1 MYIQHNMAAME
12 ANHSLKRNQG
22 SKLKSLEKLSTGYQI
37 NRAAD
42 NAAGLTI
49 SEKMRAQIRGLN
61 QAERNIQDGIG
72 FVQTAEG
79 ALSEIQ
85 DMMHRIHELAVQ
97 AANDTNTPEDR
108 ECLDDE
114 IQMYKEEID
123 YMFRE
128 TEFNTIKIWDT
139 HTNNKVQIGIER
151 RQALKLQSFSSKTFR
166 VTETNK
172 GAIAYSGY
180 TIQVQGTDSGD
191 PATYGFKVSW
201 EGWNKKQYSSKLIS
215 WDEATAGRTFG
226 MNLSDHIDLD
236 RYPELKGIDFRIAWT
251 AEETAA
257 IDDIAASIDGVRFSS
272 GESSSESTKLNQTSP
287 GVSFSISTSYLAEL
301 ASDRNVDAYD
311 TAWMEPA
318 PTGTTNVITQPSY
331 TNPQENTGWK
341 IHFTMPNIGLVTASS
356 YDIDYYSNDSDADA
370 EGLWWRWVKPVNA
383 SRYKSTL
390 LHGPDRG
397 NGNLL
402 GVTDCITDSAG
413 NGDSLTKNAK
423 GSGMVRVYFDIKK
436 DSGNFEYEGRQSNY
450 IGSMTMSIAVS
461 HNDTEESI
469 MNKVKAALNRNT
481 IFDVF
486 EGNEKQGTPYTTYGY
501 VYSASARQHLIDTP
515 VYKTNHDRVI
525 QAGANAGQLI
535 HICYD
540 SLRLMNLGIQDSNVL
555 TRKEATQ
562 TIAAVQSA
570 SEIISGQR
578 SLFGAYQNRMEHAK
592 EVDAGT
598 AENLQAAESRIRD
611 ADMADEMV
619 NNARVAIMEQSMQAM
634 LASANRQVEGVL
646 NLLEGR

>member
-1 MYIQHNMAAME
+1 MYIQHNMSAAV
-12 ANHSLKRNQG
+12 ANRSLKKNEG
-22 SKLKSLEKLSTGYQI
+22 CKLKSLEKLNTGYKV

-49 SEKMRAQIRGLN
+49 SEKMRGQIRGLN
-61 QAERNIQDGIG
+61 QAGRNIQDGIG

-85 DMMHRIHELAVQ
+85 GMMHRIHELAVQ

-139 HTNNKVQIGIER
+139 NTNNKVQIGIEKK
-151 RQALKLQSFSSKTFR
+151 QAVRLQSFSTKTVR

-180 TIQVQGTDSGD
+180 TIEVQGTDKAD

-201 EGWNKKQYSSKLIS
+201 EGWNYKKYSTELIS
-215 WDEATAGRTFG
+215 WKDATAARTFG
-226 MNLSDHIDLD
+226 MNLSDHVDLVAH
-236 RYPELKGIDFRIAWT
+236 PELKGIDFPITWT
-251 AEETAA
+251 AEEAA
-257 IDDIAASIDGVRFSS
+257 TVDDIAACINGVTFTSYVY
-272 GESSSESTKLNQTSP
+272 SSEGIKINQTYSD
-287 GVSFSISTSYLAEL
+287 VSFSVSTNYLAEL
-301 ASDRNVDAYD
+301 ASGRNVDKYD
-311 TAWMEPA
+311 TTWIEPA
-318 PTGTTNVITQPSY
+318 LTGNTNVITQPSY
-331 TNPQENTGWK
+331 TDPQENTGWK
-341 IHFTMPNIGLVTASS
+341 IHFTMPNIGKVTATST
-356 YDIDYYSNDSDADA
+356 YIDYNASDRDA
-370 EGLWWRWVKPVNA
+370 AAENLWWKWSHYSDGSKYIA
-383 SRYKSTL
+383 SL
-390 LHGPDRG
+390 WHIPDRG
-397 NGNLL
+397 QGNLL
-402 GVTDCITDSAG
+402 GVTDCLTDYNN
-413 NGDSLTKNAK
+413 NGDSITKNANK
-423 GSGMVRVYFDIKK
+423 GGRIDIRFDIKP
-436 DSGNFEYEGRQSNY
+436 DSGSFQYEGRKETS
-450 IGSMTMSIAVS
+450 IGYLYMYVTVKDE
-461 HNDTEESI
+461 DTEESI
-469 MNKVKAALNRNT
+469 MNKIKAALNKNT

-486 EGNEKQGTPYTTYGY
+486 EGNEKQGTAYSTTTDI
-501 VYSASARQHLIDTP
+501 YSASAKKHIIDTP

-540 SLRLMNLGIQDSNVL
+540 SLRLMNLGIQNSNVL
-555 TRKEATQ
+555 TRQEATK
-562 TIAAVQSA
+562 TIAAIQGA
-570 SEIISGQR
+570 SEIVSEQR

-611 ADMADEMV
+611 TDMADEMV
-619 NNARVAIMEQSMQAM
+619 NNARIAIMEQSMQAM
-634 LASANRQVEGVL
+634 LANANRQTEDIL
-646 NLLEGR
+646 ALLQK